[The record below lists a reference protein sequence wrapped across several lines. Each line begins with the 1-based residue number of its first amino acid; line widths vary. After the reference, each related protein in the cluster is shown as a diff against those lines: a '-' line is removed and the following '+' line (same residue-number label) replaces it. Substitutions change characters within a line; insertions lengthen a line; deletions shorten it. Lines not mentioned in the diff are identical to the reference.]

1 MTTNTASAS
10 KAKASAAADATGFA
24 PTWFVPAPE
33 PPVPSAFNFET
44 TTESSARL
52 WRYFMAARLLVA
64 LGLLAW
70 LAWAQAQGQAP
81 LWLLLLCAAYLVSTA
96 AVLRWL

>member
-1 MTTNTASAS
+1 MCIR
-10 KAKASAAADATGFA
+10 DRY
-24 PTWFVPAPE
+24 
-33 PPVPSAFNFET
+33 

-81 LWLLLLCAAYLVSTA
+81 LWLLLLCAAYLASTA
-96 AVLRWL
+96 AVLRWSHPAQADSFWAPGWLPTQAVLLWRKRCPPAT